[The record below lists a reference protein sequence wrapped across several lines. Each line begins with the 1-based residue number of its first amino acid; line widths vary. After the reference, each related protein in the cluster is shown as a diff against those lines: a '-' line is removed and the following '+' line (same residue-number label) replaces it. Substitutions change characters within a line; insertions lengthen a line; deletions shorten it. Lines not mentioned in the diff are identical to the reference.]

1 MLFVLTRLHVEGAK
15 FIQGET
21 TAFPIEHL
29 TLEDNAGS
37 KMIKD
42 GMGVKQAFL
51 KELTLN
57 ISFEG

>member
-1 MLFVLTRLHVEGAK
+1 MYIASELLSEGQT
-15 FIQGET
+15 QGEA

-29 TLEDNAGS
+29 TLEDNTGS
-37 KMIKD
+37 KMIQE
-42 GMGVKQAFL
+42 GVGVRQAFL